1 MSEEPEIPIEEIKT
15 RRFFS
20 KVYPDDENAD
30 DFVAIIHMD
39 AETIE
44 KMKLMRAILSRTQLT
59 ITDILE
65 LTETNYSAEYLIQT
79 DELSDVL
86 EHLSIDEAL
95 TEVPAAIKTPDEVD
109 ENNPMVRYAKTD
121 FDRMTVNLH
130 GYVSFMGYLDHS
142 PVQVV
147 TQAWLISDWEAA
159 MAAPKEEETV
169 IKE

>member
-1 MSEEPEIPIEEIKT
+1 MPEKPKIPIEEP

-20 KVYPDDENAD
+20 KVYADDENAD
-30 DFVAIIHMD
+30 SFVAIIYMD

-44 KMKLMRAILSRTQLT
+44 KMKLMQSILSRTQLT

-65 LTETNYSAEYLIQT
+65 LTETNYSAEYLIT
-79 DELSDVL
+79 TEELFDTGFL
-86 EHLSIDEAL
+86 EHIDEGL
-95 TEVPAAIKTPDEVD
+95 YEVPNALKTPDEVD
-109 ENNPMVRYAKTD
+109 EGNLLVRYAKTD
-121 FDRMTVNLH
+121 FDRMTVNLN

-159 MAAPKEEETV
+159 MAAPKEEENV
-169 IKE
+169 IKG